1 MNRCVRKLGPE
12 DVPALREIRL
22 QALRLHPEAFSADLD
37 VEESFTLEQWGSRLA
52 AATTFGG
59 FVADKLAGTA
69 VFAKAC
75 SKKRAHTGE
84 LGGLYVTPAARGTG
98 LADALVRAVIELAA
112 TEVEQLSLTVNA
124 ENGSAIKLYERNGFR
139 PIGCHP
145 NSLRVNSRTY
155 DELIMTLR
163 LSDRL

>member
-84 LGGLYVTPAARGTG
+84 LGGMYVTPAARGTG

-124 ENGSAIKLYERNGFR
+124 ENGCANGFR
-139 PIGCHP
+139 PIGRHP

-163 LSDRL
+163 LSDRP